1 MVLVP
6 LATII
11 LCQLSRMEGYSARAS
26 RTCTHSSKHVFHLRL
41 FCGIISYEVV
51 RLLLF
56 GSSCTQKS
64 CSQLLQV
71 CPKTYT
77 LSPSVEIPS
86 PSVEATAEPDV
97 KQKLVC
103 CLSSADNNRLL
114 AQKLI
119 KNTCIVCIYQSE
131 LVFDVSFPSISFV
144 THYL

>member
-1 MVLVP
+1 MPVHHMMHHVLHLQQQTCLP
-6 LATII
+6 L
-11 LCQLSRMEGYSARAS
+11 R
-26 RTCTHSSKHVFHLRL
+26 VF
-41 FCGIISYEVV
+41 CCISYEVV

-56 GSSCTQKS
+56 GGSCTQKS
-64 CSQLLQV
+64 CSQLLQA

-103 CLSSADNNRLL
+103 CLSSANNNRLL

-119 KNTCIVCIYQSE
+119 KTTCIVCIYRSNDRRRLSTQTRAC
-131 LVFDVSFPSISFV
+131 F
-144 THYL
+144 

>member
-6 LATII
+6 SATII
-11 LCQLSRMEGYSARAS
+11 LCQQSRMEGNSACAS
-26 RTCTHSSKHVFHLRL
+26 RTCTYGSKHVFHLRL
-41 FCGIISYEVV
+41 FCCIISYEVV

-64 CSQLLQV
+64 CSQLLQA

-77 LSPSVEIPS
+77 LS